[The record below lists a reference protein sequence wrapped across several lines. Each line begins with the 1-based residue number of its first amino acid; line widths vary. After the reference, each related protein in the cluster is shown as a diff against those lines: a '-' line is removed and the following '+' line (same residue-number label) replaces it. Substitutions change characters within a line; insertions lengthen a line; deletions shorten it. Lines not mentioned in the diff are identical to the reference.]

1 MIYIV
6 TLLAILVCVV
16 VFDFGR
22 MNNPRLK
29 KICYASILIWLTAL
43 AGFSY
48 NVGADI
54 PGYMRQYA
62 EIGRHHFE
70 TWKDLTYFENRQP
83 GWMLLNILCNEIS
96 NRFVVLMVVIAVF
109 ANCIVF
115 NYIKKHTRYVFLGI
129 LLYFVCSYLNWNFNS
144 LRQTVAIAFF
154 LLGYDYLVDKK
165 WIKYYICCFGAFLF
179 HSTAVICFLFPLL
192 YLIKINTRILLV
204 FLSAFIIL
212 TITAIRVLGDDFIK
226 GVMLE
231 NAESFGLFADNAE
244 QLTEAYFGDNAKE
257 YGELN
262 IFGII
267 AMLLYISP
275 VFFVCVSA
283 ARNVISLPHITIIL
297 LLAYMFLYLM
307 DFVIPVV
314 FMRFLMYLDVV
325 YFCAL
330 SEFVMEFPKKLIFP
344 RNIVTICL
352 LCVALYRPV
361 QTLFAVNMS
370 TDIPFYRQFYPYY
383 SVFDPQI
390 DPLRSA
396 NFGAYREK

>member
-1 MIYIV
+1 M
-6 TLLAILVCVV
+6 
-16 VFDFGR
+16 
-22 MNNPRLK
+22 
-29 KICYASILIWLTAL
+29 
-43 AGFSY
+43 
-48 NVGADI
+48 GADI

-70 TWKDLTYFENRQP
+70 TWKDFAYFENRQP
-83 GWMLLNILCNEIS
+83 GWMLLNILCSGIS
-96 NRFVVLMVVIAVF
+96 KRFVLLMVVIAVF
-109 ANCIVF
+109 ANCIIF
-115 NYIKKHTRYVFLGI
+115 KYIKNHTKYVFLGI
-129 LLYFVCSYLNWNFNS
+129 LLYYVCSYLNWNFNS

-165 WIKYYICCFGAFLF
+165 WIKYYTCCFGAFMF
-179 HSTAVICFLFPLL
+179 HSTAAVCFLFPFF
-192 YLIKINTRILLV
+192 YLIRINTKWLIVSMSLV
-204 FLSAFIIL
+204 VVVAFF
-212 TITAIRVLGDDFIK
+212 AIRMGGADFVSDLVLQ
-226 GVMLE
+226 
-231 NAESFGLFADNAE
+231 NAELASLIADNAD
-244 QLTEAYFGDNAKE
+244 QLAETYFGDNAKE
-257 YGELN
+257 YGKLN
-262 IFGII
+262 LFGLA
-267 AMLLYISP
+267 AMLIYSMPIIL
-275 VFFVCVSA
+275 
-283 ARNVISLPHITIIL
+283 VIIGASRKTINLPHISNSL
-297 LLAYMFLYLM
+297 LLFYLILYFM